1 MEGRSAPHEQGNLS
15 PPPNDW
21 GLTEGR
27 GCAASPRMGG
37 GFLGTKSWD
46 PICPIGMGQRLS
58 LPRETWGSP
67 KEAVQGRAAKGK

>member
-1 MEGRSAPHEQGNLS
+1 MWKAGVLPTSRGIYPPS
-15 PPPNDW
+15 PTNDW

-27 GCAASPRMGG
+27 GCAASPRMGGG

-58 LPRETWGSP
+58 LPRET
-67 KEAVQGRAAKGK
+67 